1 MKKSKII
8 IPALGMLVLSTAA
21 TVSGTV
27 AWFTMNKIAT
37 AQGMVVG
44 AKTSGS
50 LIIKEADANLP
61 ATTDR
66 ATKVTFNSSAH
77 QFYPSTHDW
86 SVGTATGLKVVSNG
100 QDVNFETGTRMN
112 SGKTLSYLPVAAA
125 TSGQTSDYY
134 FDYGLFIAGDGIAM
148 PGQDITITFEGAAG
162 AAFSALTNINAA
174 ISIDFY
180 AANVSSG
187 GMLTPAEGNYKDTL
201 NLGHR
206 KNGQSAAKTSV
217 TFSNVNI
224 PESGTDAAYAITM
237 RVYYDGALIE
247 TLKQEEEDPSVDND
261 YAVYTSAGT
270 GTRQSGEEF
279 LYYSDNQGSSIVS
292 VPVGGSVSG
301 LYKVD
306 TNKSTLLFARSIDVA
321 DLTNQTINVHIEA
334 GDHHE

>member
-8 IPALGMLVLSTAA
+8 IPALAMLVMSTAA
-21 TVSGTV
+21 TVTGTV
-27 AWFTMNKIAT
+27 AWFTMNKVAT

-66 ATKVTFNSSAH
+66 ATKVTFANTAH

-86 SVGTATGLKVVSNG
+86 SVGTATGLKVVTNG
-100 QDVNFETGTRMN
+100 QAVNFETGTRMN
-112 SGKTLSYLPVAAA
+112 SGTTLNYGPVAQ
-125 TSGQTSDYY
+125 SVTSDYY
-134 FDYGLFIAGDGIAM
+134 FDYGLFVAGDGIAM

-162 AAFSALTNINAA
+162 AAFTALTDINAA

-180 AANVSSG
+180 GAEVSTG
-187 GMLTPAEGNYKDTL
+187 GMLTPTSGNYVDTL

-206 KNGQSAAKTSV
+206 RNGQSAAYTSM

-224 PESGTDAAYAITM
+224 PESGSGAAFAITM
-237 RVYYDGALIE
+237 RVYYDGALID
-247 TLKQEEEDPSVDND
+247 TLRQSGDPATDND
-261 YAVYTSAGT
+261 YAVYTSAG
-270 GTRQSGEEF
+270 GQGDTRQSGEDF

-292 VPVGGSVSG
+292 VPVGGSVNG
-301 LYKVD
+301 LWKVD
-306 TNKSTLLFARSIDVA
+306 TTLSTLLFARSIDVA
-321 DLTNQTINVHIEA
+321 DLDNQTINVHIEA
-334 GDHHE
+334 GDHH